1 MKTSEK
7 CGTIQ
12 TWWGKNGTNTSIG
25 EKKMTPFELQK
36 TLDSMVLLV
45 DSREKPTAEAKKRWE
60 SFGVPYRIHGL
71 RSGDYTAE
79 FVLPNGETF
88 SLENHAVIERKLG
101 ISEICGNFCQNRA
114 RFIREFERIKEAGAK
129 AYLVIEGASWEAIY
143 NHRYHSKMSPQALV
157 ASLTAWMARYNAHII
172 FCRAETFPK
181 LCREILYREAKEIL
195 TNMEVDA

>member
-1 MKTSEK
+1 M
-7 CGTIQ
+7 
-12 TWWGKNGTNTSIG
+12 NN
-25 EKKMTPFELQK
+25 FDLDK
-36 TLDSMVLLV
+36 TLSTMTCII
-45 DSREKPTAEAKKRWE
+45 DSREHPTAEAKKRWE
-60 SFGVPYRIHGL
+60 SFGVPYRIQAL
-71 RSGDYTAE
+71 KSGDYTAE

-88 SLENHAVIERKLG
+88 SLENHAVVERKLG
-101 ISEICGNFCQNRA
+101 LSEICGNFCQNRA

-129 AYLVIEGASWEAIY
+129 AYIIVEGGASWEAIY

-195 TNMEVDA
+195 SNMEVDGE

>member
-1 MKTSEK
+1 MNYRQIYAKK
-7 CGTIQ
+7 RNVGCG
-12 TWWGKNGTNTSIG
+12 
-25 EKKMTPFELQK
+25 MTPFELDK
-36 TLDSMVLLV
+36 TLSTMVICV

-101 ISEICGNFCQNRA
+101 ISEICGNFCQNRS

-129 AYLVIEGASWEAIY
+129 AYIIVEGGVNWEAIY
-143 NHRYHSKMSPQALV
+143 NHRYHSKMAPQALV
-157 ASLTAWMARYNAHII
+157 ASLTAWMVRYNAHII
-172 FCRAETFPK
+172 FCKAETFPK

-195 TNMEVDA
+195 TNMEVDGE

>member
-1 MKTSEK
+1 
-7 CGTIQ
+7 
-12 TWWGKNGTNTSIG
+12 
-25 EKKMTPFELQK
+25 MTPFELQK

-79 FVLPNGETF
+79 FMLPNGEIF
-88 SLENHAVIERKLG
+88 SLENICLVERKMSIGEL
-101 ISEICGNFCQNRA
+101 CGNFCQNRA

-129 AYLVIEGASWEAIY
+129 AYIVVEGASWEAIY
-143 NHRYHSKMSPQALV
+143 NHRYQSKMAPQALV

-172 FCRAETFPK
+172 FCKAETFHK

-195 TNMEVDA
+195 TNMEVDGE

>member
-1 MKTSEK
+1 
-7 CGTIQ
+7 
-12 TWWGKNGTNTSIG
+12 
-25 EKKMTPFELQK
+25 MTPFDLEK
-36 TLDSMVLLV
+36 TLSSMTIIC
-45 DSREKPTAEAKKRWE
+45 DSREHPTAEAKKRWE
-60 SFGVPYRIHGL
+60 SFGVPYRIQAL
-71 RSGDYTAE
+71 KRGDYTAE
-79 FVLPNGETF
+79 FILPNVDTF

-129 AYLVIEGASWEAIY
+129 PYIIVEGGASWEAIY
-143 NHRYHSKMSPQALV
+143 NHRYHSQMSPQALV

-195 TNMEVDA
+195 TNMDCDA

>member
-1 MKTSEK
+1 MNNFDLE
-7 CGTIQ
+7 
-12 TWWGKNGTNTSIG
+12 
-25 EKKMTPFELQK
+25 K
-36 TLDSMVLLV
+36 TLSTMTIIC
-45 DSREKPTAEAKKRWE
+45 DSREHATDEAKKRWE

-88 SLENHAVIERKLG
+88 SLENHALIERKLG

-129 AYLVIEGASWEAIY
+129 AYVIVEGASWEAIY
-143 NHRYHSKMSPQALV
+143 NHRYHSKMSPQDLV

-172 FCRAETFPK
+172 FCKAETFPK
-181 LCREILYREAKEIL
+181 LCREILYREAKEIFA
-195 TNMEVDA
+195 NMEV